1 MKTIK
6 NYDNF
11 FLGTKD
17 LKKSKEFYSNVLGFE
32 TKFDF
37 SEMGMIAFKVG
48 NQEPAIILKDLAKF
62 PKAKPAIWFEV
73 DSVKLEYEKLK
84 IKGVNFIT
92 EPYKIKTGWA
102 VEFEDPTGNVLGIT
116 DYSE

>member
-1 MKTIK
+1 MKTFK

-11 FLGTKD
+11 FLGAKD
-17 LKKSKEFYSNVLGFE
+17 LNKSKEFYSKVLGLE

-37 SEMGMIAFKVG
+37 SEMGMISFKIG
-48 NQEPAIILKDLAKF
+48 KEEPAIILKDLAKF

-84 IKGVNFIT
+84 AKGVHFIT
-92 EPYKIKTGWA
+92 EPYK
-102 VEFEDPTGNVLGIT
+102 LGQVGL
-116 DYSE
+116 